1 MPEIVKKDC
10 IVIHEVLPPEI
21 LLMIFKKLAYKSLVI
36 ARRTCKQWKHVIDE
50 FKLVEEASCK
60 FIFDN
65 SKTLFGSPNVLYLLY
80 NVVIFCNL
88 LASSG
93 TAWVIIE
100 VLSVPMGPFLDLL
113 KPDRTL
119 WNLMG
124 SFWKLMG
131 SFGTLWDILG
141 PLGIS

>member
-1 MPEIVKKDC
+1 MHEICQKELV
-10 IVIHEVLPPEI
+10 VIHEVLPPEI

-65 SKTLFGSPNVLYLLY
+65 SKTLFGSPNVLDLLY

-88 LASSG
+88 LGSSG

-100 VLSVPMGPFLDLL
+100 VLSVPMGPYLDLL
-113 KPDRTL
+113 RPDRT
-119 WNLMG
+119 
-124 SFWKLMG
+124 F
-131 SFGTLWDILG
+131 
-141 PLGIS
+141 